1 MAVCF
6 FSLLV
11 HNCIHVLHVVLQGKH
26 AVVILKLQALVTSLG
41 FLSVAVHSGCD
52 N

>member
-11 HNCIHVLHVVLQGKH
+11 HNCIQVTMLFKRGC
-26 AVVILKLQALVTSLG
+26 APEACTQA
-41 FLSVAVHSGCD
+41 VAVHSGCD